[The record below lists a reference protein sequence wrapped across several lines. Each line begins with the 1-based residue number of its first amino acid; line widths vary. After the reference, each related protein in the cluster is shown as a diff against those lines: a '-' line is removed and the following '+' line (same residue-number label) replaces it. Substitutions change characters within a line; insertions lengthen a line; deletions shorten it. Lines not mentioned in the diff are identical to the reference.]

1 MEKPINV
8 AIVEDV
14 KDIRESLQTL
24 INGVA
29 GYKCTGAYATAEAAI
44 ADIPSVKP
52 DVVLMDI
59 NLPGMNGVQA
69 VKFLKTLFP
78 EMNFLMCTV
87 FEDTDNIFHA
97 LEAGAGGYLLKN
109 NSPVKI
115 LEAVKEVME
124 GGAPMSAAIAKKVI
138 DSFHKIPK
146 KAEAHHALLSQREV
160 EVLKL
165 LSEGML
171 YKEAASQLELSVETI
186 RSHCRKI
193 YEKLHVN
200 TKLEAINI
208 VFGKNDTYK

>member
-124 GGAPMSAAIAKKVI
+124 G
-138 DSFHKIPK
+138 
-146 KAEAHHALLSQREV
+146 LS
-160 EVLKL
+160 L
-165 LSEGML
+165 
-171 YKEAASQLELSVETI
+171 I
-186 RSHCRKI
+186 HI
-193 YEKLHVN
+193 
-200 TKLEAINI
+200 
-208 VFGKNDTYK
+208 